1 MLTKTGLMPKSSGF
15 GRKSMTQSQK
25 ACPACNSPAPIRA
38 AVCENCGHAY
48 RTQFT
53 PPLDQTQVLPALP
66 ETHFASQRVRRK
78 GKAIPSALWPALVG
92 IALVAALLI
101 TVSLAH
107 TDAKNRGSAKT
118 AETDAKSVG
127 HDAKNTPGH
136 LVRIA
141 DAEALTPLSSQDQV
155 LQTLG
160 APLQNV
166 GDIWSYPAD
175 KGAAVGVKFAG
186 GETTKYVQGVV
197 VVDAAGNLVWAKTPH
212 LWKSMPMTTS
222 VAGKHGLPLRPLKRY
237 LDYFTQ

>member
-1 MLTKTGLMPKSSGF
+1 
-15 GRKSMTQSQK
+15 MTQSQK

-38 AVCENCGHAY
+38 AVCENCGHTY

-53 PPLDQTQVLPALP
+53 PPLDQTQVLPPLP
-66 ETHFASQRVRRK
+66 ETHFTSQRARRK
-78 GKAIPSALWPALVG
+78 GKTPPAALWPVIAG
-92 IALVAALLI
+92 IVLVAALLI

-107 TDAKNRGSAKT
+107 TDARNRGT
-118 AETDAKSVG
+118 AKSPENNVQGVG

-141 DAEALTPLSSQDQV
+141 DAEAVTPLSSQDQV

-166 GDIWSYPAD
+166 DDIWSYPTD
-175 KGAAVGVKFAG
+175 KGAAVGIKFAG
-186 GETTKYVQGVV
+186 GENAKSVQGIV
-197 VVDAAGNLVWAKTPH
+197 VVDGAGNLVWAKTPH

-222 VAGKHGLPLRPLKRY
+222 APGKHGLPLRALKRY
-237 LDYFTQ
+237 LDYFTR